1 MFSEFDITYSE
12 INDTETLVAA
22 SMNID
27 DSPLDTFSL
36 TFFVK
41 CEQCDNI
48 VCIARTDGQTVV
60 SVTNTDQLQIE
71 FDGYANTFNLIY
83 HCHYGC
89 RSLAKLT
96 RIITLSCYQ

>member
-1 MFSEFDITYSE
+1 MFSEFDITY
-12 INDTETLVAA
+12 TEHNVTDILAVA

-27 DSPLDTFSL
+27 DIQLNTFSL

-48 VCIARTDGQTVV
+48 VRIARTDGQTVV

-71 FDGYANTFNLIY
+71 FDG
-83 HCHYGC
+83 
-89 RSLAKLT
+89 
-96 RIITLSCYQ
+96 